1 MSHSLCAIKNLD
13 PSEDNSLTTLMGNGV
28 TVPEIHKFLNRFG
41 NDIWVNELYGA
52 SELPTVIYAPRGQ
65 AVPGAVGR
73 LSPHNQEVLGIKIV
87 KCDTITEE
95 PIRDPE
101 TGFLIPCEPNEPG
114 MVVMRTSEIFQFS
127 GYYGDSKKSDA
138 KKIHNCFEED
148 DLWINSG
155 DMLVMNDEYEVF
167 FCERL
172 GDTFRTRVQIVTFKH
187 MNHMI

>member
-1 MSHSLCAIKNLD
+1 
-13 PSEDNSLTTLMGNGV
+13 MGNGV

-73 LSPHNQEVLGIKIV
+73 LSPQNQEVLGIRIV
-87 KCDTITEE
+87 KCDTSTEE
-95 PIRDPE
+95 PIRDPN

-155 DMLVMNDEYEVF
+155 DMLVMNEEFEVF

-172 GDTFRTRVQIVTFKH
+172 GDTFRTRARYKNSDFLIYEKKY
-187 MNHMI
+187 NLSLIS

>member
-1 MSHSLCAIKNLD
+1 
-13 PSEDNSLTTLMGNGV
+13 MGNGV

-41 NDIWVNELYGA
+41 DDIWVNELYGA
-52 SELPTVIYAPRGQ
+52 SELPTVIYAPPGQ
-65 AVPGAVGR
+65 ARPGAVGR
-73 LSPHNQEVLGIKIV
+73 LSPQNQEVLGIKIV
-87 KCDTITEE
+87 KCDTLTEE

-127 GYYGDSKKSDA
+127 GYYKDSKKSDA

-155 DMLVMNDEYEVF
+155 DMLVMNEEFEVF

-172 GDTFRTRVQIVTFKH
+172 GDTFRARV
-187 MNHMI
+187 